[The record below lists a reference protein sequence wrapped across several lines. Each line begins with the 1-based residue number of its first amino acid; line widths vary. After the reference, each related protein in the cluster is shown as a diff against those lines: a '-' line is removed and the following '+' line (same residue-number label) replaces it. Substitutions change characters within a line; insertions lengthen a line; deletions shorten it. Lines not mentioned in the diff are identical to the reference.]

1 MEFRPFFSTFYE
13 GWGWGGGSEI
23 YLAFHTESKPGK
35 RGLKLDSG
43 TLAMCG
49 SIPPYGVFIT

>member
-1 MEFRPFFSTFYE
+1 MEFHQCFSTFHE
-13 GWGWGGGSEI
+13 GWGWGGGFKI
-23 YLAFHTESKPGK
+23 YLAFHTEPKPGK

-49 SIPPYGVFIT
+49 SIPLTVFL

>member
-1 MEFRPFFSTFYE
+1 MEFRPFFSTFHE
-13 GWGWGGGSEI
+13 GLGWGGGSEI

-49 SIPPYGVFIT
+49 SIPLTVFL

>member
-1 MEFRPFFSTFYE
+1 MEFRPFFFSTFHE

-49 SIPPYGVFIT
+49 SIPLTVFL